1 MFCAKDCACVAGMF
15 AVEDVGWEKAA
26 VTGGWVN
33 GAEKFAWGPR
43 EPKNQQ
49 VSKLPIINFKY
60 DVGTKAGARVY
71 SIKTAGAFDQTT
83 SARTG
88 EATRT
93 KNEMKSSVDVAAH
106 EARERKKKKKQVITK
121 QAYLEIAGENLAAS

>member
-43 EPKNQQ
+43 EPKINKSVNCLSLTSNMTLAQ
-49 VSKLPIINFKY
+49 KLEPEFI
-60 DVGTKAGARVY
+60 R
-71 SIKTAGAFDQTT
+71 
-83 SARTG
+83 
-88 EATRT
+88 
-93 KNEMKSSVDVAAH
+93 
-106 EARERKKKKKQVITK
+106 
-121 QAYLEIAGENLAAS
+121 